1 MAVTGNTQLVAT
13 KQDLIAALV
22 QKELKF
28 QAKLLPTITD
38 VSPFAVKGSKSV
50 SFPTAGSFTVEN
62 RATATAGT
70 IQDLTFAAEQL
81 LLDQRLYVGWLVDS
95 VDEYQANVDVQA
107 EYVKRAASA
116 HARKIDELILSTLDA
131 ASGYNQTGGIDQTK
145 ILNARK
151 FLLKNQADISAC
163 TLVVSPEGEADI
175 LAIPEFVRADAYG
188 SNGNI
193 PSGVIGRI
201 YGFNVMVHTSPTL
214 AKSFIY
220 EKASVAVA
228 FQKGPQYDE
237 QKAVQYG
244 TGAML
249 AAVDQLVGFKAL
261 QIANGIDSL
270 GAPLVAP
277 ASPLIAEIAD

>member
-1 MAVTGNTQLVAT
+1 MAVTGNTQLGAT

-28 QAKLLPTITD
+28 QAKLIGTIAD
-38 VSPFAVKGSKSV
+38 VSAFAVKGSKSI

-62 RATATAGT
+62 RASAAAGT
-70 IQDLTFAAEQL
+70 IQDLTFAADK
-81 LLDQRLYVGWLVDS
+81 LDLDYRAYVGWLVDS

-107 EYVKRAASA
+107 EYVKRAATA
-116 HARKIDELILSTLDA
+116 HARNIDDQLLIQLDTY
-131 ASGYNQTGGIDQTK
+131 SGYQQAAGIDQTK

-151 FLLKNQADISAC
+151 WLLKNQAVLTDC
-163 TLVVSPEGEADI
+163 TMVVNPDDEALL

-188 SNGNI
+188 ASNI

-201 YGFNVMVHTSPTL
+201 YGLNVMVHSKPTL

-220 EKASVAVA
+220 EKNGVA
-228 FQKGPQYDE
+228 FGLQKAPQYDE
-237 QKAVQYG
+237 QKDIRYG

-249 AAVDQLVGFKAL
+249 AAVDQLFGFKAL
-261 QIANGIDSL
+261 QLTNGLDFA
-270 GAPLVAP
+270 GAPLA
-277 ASPLIAEIAD
+277 AGKSPLIAEIG